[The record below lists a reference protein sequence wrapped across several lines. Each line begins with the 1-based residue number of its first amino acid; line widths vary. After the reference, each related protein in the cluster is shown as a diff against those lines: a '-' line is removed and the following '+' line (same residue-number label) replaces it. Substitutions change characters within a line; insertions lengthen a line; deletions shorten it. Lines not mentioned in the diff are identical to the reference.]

1 MGGDVYWGNQK
12 LELSLQVRN
21 ILDTKY
27 YNHTSYYKL
36 IDLPEAGRNFI
47 ISLKIPL
54 NIIKS

>member
-1 MGGDVYWGNQK
+1 MGGDIYWGNQK
-12 LELSLQVRN
+12 LELSIQLRN

-47 ISLKIPL
+47 ISLKLPI
-54 NIIKS
+54 NIIKN